1 MVSILGSSPNHGRAF
16 AEGGNYPLVPPVTPW
31 AQAGP
36 SGVSCGE
43 ISQTGTRAAC
53 GEQAPFQIKAGVS
66 ACTCAVLGVHG
77 DTAMG

>member
-16 AEGGNYPLVPPVTPW
+16 AEGENYPLVPPVTPW

-43 ISQTGTRAAC
+43 ISQTGDSGSLWGT
-53 GEQAPFQIKAGVS
+53 GSIP
-66 ACTCAVLGVHG
+66 
-77 DTAMG
+77 D